1 MKSITLRLVFLVL
14 SARLVVLI
22 LINFFDVPAIYTYPK
37 PWILVV
43 LVIYLLII
51 FYFDICRPLIKIE
64 RTMDNYANGAF
75 EERIRTRRKDEVGRI
90 AINFNKLADRV
101 QGLIQTER
109 RMGANLAHELRLP
122 LARMALLTDLILKRP
137 EESGNIELLKREI
150 MSLSG
155 ISTSLLRL
163 AQYERKEFAIQTEVF
178 PVEQLIQ
185 EIVSLAHFTAVS
197 KNCSINVEVSTGLTL
212 MTDRSLLQI
221 AISNLIDNA
230 IHYTHPHTTISV
242 TAFVDHPNHLVR
254 ILVRDHGSGVPPE
267 FLDRILLPF
276 ERVDYSR
283 NKGTGG
289 IGLGLSIVRSIVKCL
304 NGTIHLQN
312 QNPGLQVEIQFP
324 DTVVVFPKI

>member
-1 MKSITLRLVFLVL
+1 
-14 SARLVVLI
+14 
-22 LINFFDVPAIYTYPK
+22 
-37 PWILVV
+37 
-43 LVIYLLII
+43 
-51 FYFDICRPLIKIE
+51 
-64 RTMDNYANGAF
+64 
-75 EERIRTRRKDEVGRI
+75 
-90 AINFNKLADRV
+90 
-101 QGLIQTER
+101 
-109 RMGANLAHELRLP
+109 
-122 LARMALLTDLILKRP
+122 
-137 EESGNIELLKREI
+137 

-155 ISTSLLRL
+155 LSTSLLRL
-163 AQYERKEFAIQTEVF
+163 AQYERNEFAIQTEVF

-197 KNCSINVEVSTGLTL
+197 KNCSINVEVPTGLTL

-230 IHYTHPHTTISV
+230 IHYTHPHTIISV

-312 QNPGLQVEIQFP
+312 QNPGLQVEIQLP
-324 DTVVVFPKI
+324 DSVVDSSHI